1 MRAGSLAPTSL
12 TAHEVEEVR
21 RRLGREPTEV
31 ELAIFEATW
40 SEHCSYKS
48 SKHLLALLPTSGRRV
63 VVGPGYDAGVVDV
76 GEGYVVSIHIESHN
90 HPSAIDPYG
99 GAATGVGGVVRDILS
114 VGTRPIALLNS
125 LRFGKLENAHSKWLF
140 SNVVRGIADYGNC
153 IGVPTVAGEVEFNES
168 FERNCLVDVVCIGV
182 GRREELILAEAREPG
197 SIILVV
203 GNYTGRDGIRG
214 ASFASRPLDGEDDRS
229 AVQIPDPFLEK
240 LLIDATLEAV
250 ERRLLL
256 AVKDL
261 GGGGLATALAEI
273 AYKGGAG
280 IDADLSKVHLRES
293 DMQPTE
299 VLLSES
305 QERMIFLVRTEVL
318 KQVTDILEKYEVPF
332 SIIGVVTSDRIL
344 RFRWYGKIVAEVPVW
359 AAVEAPIQERVVQT
373 VHQFSRAN
381 TTLKPSTPDLHEAFF
396 KVLSSPNVASKRYV
410 FEQYDHEVGVRTVVK
425 PGDGDSAVL
434 KLPNGRFLSVKVDGD
449 PQKCHLDPYMGAMN
463 VASEAC
469 RNIVCT
475 GAEPIAAVDHLQF
488 GNPDDEEVFW
498 SFYHTI
504 RGLTDYFSTI
514 GVPIVGGKVSFYNED
529 STTGRA
535 IKPTP
540 VIAAI
545 GLAPTHDSVTTM
557 SLKTEGDA
565 LLVIGETSAE
575 LGGSEYY
582 RVVHGIEQ
590 GQVPFVDPR
599 LDLRIFRAVLTLAR
613 VGALKAAHDC
623 SRGGFGATL
632 AEMCVSGSLGTTID
646 LSSLPRV
653 GELRLDELLFS
664 EGRTRIVVE
673 VPKKQIGFAAS
684 VFERYRVPYGLIG
697 TVGGRTLRIL
707 YDDRTIIE
715 AGLDEL
721 ENAFEKPI
729 PNMMGG

>member
-1 MRAGSLAPTSL
+1 MRAGSLALTSL

-31 ELAIFEATW
+31 ELAVFEATW

-48 SKHLLALLPTSGRRV
+48 SKRLLTLLPTSGRRV

-125 LRFGKLENAHSKWLF
+125 LRFGRLENALSRWLF
-140 SNVVRGIADYGNC
+140 SNVVKGIADYGNC
-153 IGVPTVAGEVEFNES
+153 IGVPTVAGEVEFDES
-168 FERNCLVDVVCIGV
+168 FERNCLVDVVCIGI
-182 GRREELILAEAREPG
+182 GRREELILAEAKVPG
-197 SIILVV
+197 SVILIV

-256 AVKDL
+256 A
-261 GGGGLATALAEI
+261 EI
-273 AYKGGAG
+273 AYKGGTG
-280 IDADLSKVHLRES
+280 IDADLSKVHLREP

-305 QERMIFLVRTEVL
+305 QERMIFVVRTEAL
-318 KQVTDILEKYEVPF
+318 KQVTGILEKYELPF
-332 SIIGVVTSDRIL
+332 SIIGVVTSDGIL
-344 RFRWYGKIVAEVPVW
+344 RLRWYGRIVAEVPVW
-359 AAVEAPIQERVVQT
+359 AAVEAPIQERVVQM
-373 VHQFSRAN
+373 VHRLSNTN
-381 TTLKPSTPDLHEAFF
+381 TTLKPPTPDLHEAFF
-396 KVLSSPNVASKRYV
+396 KILSSPNVASKRYV
-410 FEQYDHEVGVRTVVK
+410 FEQYDYEVGVRTVVK
-425 PGDGDSAVL
+425 PGDGDAAVL
-434 KLPNGRFLSVKVDGD
+434 KLPNSKFLSVKIDGD

-469 RNIVCT
+469 RNIVCS

-488 GNPDDEEVFW
+488 GNPDDEEVYW
-498 SFYHTI
+498 SFYQTI

-545 GLAPTHDSVTTM
+545 GLALTHDSVTTM

-582 RVVHGIEQ
+582 KVVHGIEQ

-623 SRGGFGATL
+623 SRGGFGVTL
-632 AEMCVSGSLGTTID
+632 AEMCVSGSFGAKVD

-653 GELRLDELLFS
+653 GELCLDELLFS

-673 VPKKQIGFAAS
+673 VPKKLIGLVTS
-684 VFERYRVPYGLIG
+684 ILERYGVPYGLIG
-697 TVGGRTLRIL
+697 TIGGRTLRIL
-707 YDDRTIIE
+707 YDGRTIIE
-715 AGLDEL
+715 ASLDEL
-721 ENAFEKPI
+721 ENALEKPI
-729 PNMMGG
+729 PNIMGD